1 MSSAPE
7 TRASLLLRLSQAD
20 EAAWREFVELYE
32 PLILGFARQRGL
44 QEADARDLCQE
55 VLRALP
61 GAIARFDPQRTDGTF
76 RGWLARIARNMIINQ
91 LQARQRHVAGTG
103 DTALHQRLAEQPAPE
118 GEESALFDLELQRR
132 TFRWAAERV
141 RASCAENTW
150 LAFWR
155 TAVEGQPAA
164 AVASELSMSVGAVY
178 IARSRVIA
186 RLREQV
192 EQVSGRLDAKE

>member
-1 MSSAPE
+1 MSQAPD
-7 TRASLLLRLSQAD
+7 TRASLLLRLSASD
-20 EAAWREFVELYE
+20 EAAWGEFVELYE
-32 PLILGFARQRGL
+32 PLILGFARSRGL

-61 GAIARFDPQRTDGTF
+61 GAISRFDPNRTDGTF
-76 RGWLARIARNMIINQ
+76 RGWLARIARNMILNH
-91 LQARQRHVAGTG
+91 LQARQRHARGSG
-103 DTALHQRLAEQPAPE
+103 DTALHQQLSEMPAPE
-118 GEESALFDLELQRR
+118 GDDSTEFDLELKRR

-141 RASCAENTW
+141 RRACTETTW
-150 LAFWR
+150 EAFWR

-164 AVASELSMSVGAVY
+164 EVAEALGLSVGAVY

-192 EQVSGRLDAKE
+192 EHVSGVVEGGE